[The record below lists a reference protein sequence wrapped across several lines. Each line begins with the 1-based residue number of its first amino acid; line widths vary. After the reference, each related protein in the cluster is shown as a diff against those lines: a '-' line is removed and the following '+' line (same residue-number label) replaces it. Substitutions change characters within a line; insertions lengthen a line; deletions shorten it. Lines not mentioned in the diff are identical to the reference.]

1 MAQESDREK
10 GGERSTGKDLS
21 THHPDISSGFQFS
34 IHKESPK
41 VRVHLQVW
49 CTSKIHIRFQAYSW
63 YDGVHL

>member
-10 GGERSTGKDLS
+10 GEERSTGKDLS

-49 CTSKIHIRFQAYSW
+49 CTSKIHIGFQAYGW